1 MLRETCTV
9 RRVVHVV
16 TRVHFGRRSG
26 DALKHTKA
34 AQFTKVEG

>member
-9 RRVVHVV
+9 RRVVV